1 MALLKLDGCKMS
13 MGVGHLYVGICAL
26 GQILWAGFCGF
37 AAWVLGEVVL
47 LDQLN
52 PSRYAN
58 FVEHARMS
66 GCEPPIPYE
75 ASLALG
81 WFFVA
86 WMLLGLLLCLLSFS
100 GRRKSVIV
108 HVLLTFALLMG
119 MQYIFP

>member
-1 MALLKLDGCKMS
+1 M
-13 MGVGHLYVGICAL
+13 
-26 GQILWAGFCGF
+26 
-37 AAWVLGEVVL
+37 VLGGVVL

-58 FVEHARMS
+58 FVEYARMS
-66 GCEPPIPYE
+66 GCEPPITYE

-81 WFFVA
+81 WFFMA

-100 GRRKSVIV
+100 GRRKSVIT

-119 MQYIFP
+119 IQYIFP